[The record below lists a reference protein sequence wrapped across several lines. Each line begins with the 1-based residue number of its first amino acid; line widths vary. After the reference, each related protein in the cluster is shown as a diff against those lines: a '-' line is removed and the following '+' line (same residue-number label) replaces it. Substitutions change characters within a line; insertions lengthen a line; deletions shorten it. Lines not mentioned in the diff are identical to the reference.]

1 MEDRVYLDE
10 TGSALNLTLD
20 QGRSRRGEPVH
31 DANPTAPGATVNA
44 VAVLTG
50 NGLEAVDLYT
60 GSMTAER
67 FVLYLEVF
75 VLNLVVGGKVL
86 IMDNHPVHHAT
97 LARQFLDDHKIP
109 YIYLPTYSPELNPIE
124 EAFSKAKHDIR
135 KRKPRI
141 FEDLIFA
148 IQKAFKSITPDDAVG
163 YFNHAEEFLEVT
175 V

>member
-1 MEDRVYLDE
+1 VCLDE
-10 TGSALNLTLD
+10 MGSALNLNLD
-20 QGRSRRGEPVH
+20 QGRSRRGEPAY
-31 DANPTAPGATVNA
+31 DTNPTAPGATVNA

-50 NGLEAVDLYT
+50 NGLEAVDTYI

-75 VLNLVVGGKVL
+75 ILDLVVGGKVL
-86 IMDNHPVHHAT
+86 ILDNHPVHRAT
-97 LARQFLDDHKIP
+97 LVRQFLDDHEMP
-109 YIYLPTYSPELNPIE
+109 YIYLPTYSPEPNPIE

-148 IQKAFKSITPDDAVG
+148 IHKAFKSITPDDAVG
-163 YFNHAEEFLEVT
+163 YINHAEEFLCVT

>member
-1 MEDRVYLDE
+1 MYLDE
-10 TGSALNLTLD
+10 MGSALNLNLD
-20 QGRSRRGEPVH
+20 QGRSRKGEPAY
-31 DANPTAPGATVNA
+31 DANPTAPGETVNA
-44 VAVLTG
+44 VAVLTPD
-50 NGLEAVDLYT
+50 GLEAVDTYT

-75 VLNLVVGGKVL
+75 ILNLVVGGKVL

-97 LARQFLDDHKIP
+97 LVRRFLDDHDIP
-109 YIYLPTYSPELNPIE
+109 HIYLPTYSPELNPIE

-135 KRKPRI
+135 KSKPRL

-148 IQKAFKSITPDDAVG
+148 IHKAFKSITPDDAVG
-163 YFNHAEEFLEVT
+163 YFNHAEEFLDVT